1 MSHKIYPIGIQNFE
15 KIRNDGYFYIDKT
28 ALMYQMVKTG
38 SYYFLSRPRRFGKS
52 LLVSTLEAY
61 FQGKKELFEGL
72 AVEKLEKDWI
82 KYPILH
88 LDLNIEKYDTSESL
102 DNILD
107 KSLTAWE
114 KLYGAEPSE
123 RSFSLRFAGIIER
136 ACKLAGQRVVILVDE
151 YDKPMLQAI
160 GNEELQKQ
168 FRNTLKPFYGAL
180 KTMDG
185 CIKFAF
191 LTGVTKFGKVSVF
204 SDLNNLDDI
213 SMWNE
218 YVEICGISE
227 REIHNNL
234 ETELHEFA
242 AARGITYDK
251 LCEELRECYDGY
263 HFTHNSIGMYN
274 PFSLLNAF
282 KRKDFG
288 SYWFETGTPTYL
300 VKLLQKHHYDL
311 ERMTHEETDAQVL
324 NSIDSESTNPI
335 PVIYQSGYLT
345 IKGYD
350 ERFGI
355 YRLGFPN
362 REVEEGFVR
371 FLLPY
376 YANVNKVESPFEI
389 QKFVREVES
398 GDYDSF
404 FRRLQSFFADTTYE
418 VIRDQE
424 LHYENVLFIVFKLVG
439 FYAKVEYHT
448 SEGRIDLVLQTD
460 NFIYIMEF
468 KLNGTAEEALQQIND
483 KHYALP
489 FEMDGR
495 KLFKIGVNFSA
506 ETRNIEKWIVID
518 DLDLH
523 NEEIRKH
530 QILTD
535 ASIGLT
541 VENICEAERLLL

>member
-1 MSHKIYPIGIQNFE
+1 MSTKIYPIGIQNFE
-15 KIRNDGYFYIDKT
+15 KIRNDGYLYIDKT

-52 LLVSTLEAY
+52 LLISTLEAY
-61 FQGKKELFEGL
+61 FQGKKELFTGL
-72 AVEKLEKDWI
+72 AVERLEKDWI

-88 LDLNIEKYDTSESL
+88 LDLNIEKYDAPESL
-102 DNILD
+102 YNILE

-136 ACKLAGQRVVILVDE
+136 ACKQAGQRVVILVDE

-160 GNEELQKQ
+160 SNEKLQKQ
-168 FRNTLKPFYGAL
+168 FRDTLKPFYGAL

-185 CIKFAF
+185 YIKFAF

-213 SMWNE
+213 SMRKD
-218 YVEICGISE
+218 YVEICGVSDQE
-227 REIHNNL
+227 LHENL
-234 ETELHEFA
+234 DIELHEFA
-242 AARGITYDK
+242 ETQGLSYDK
-251 LCEELRECYDGY
+251 LCTKLKEYYDGY
-263 HFTHNSIGMYN
+263 HFTHNSIGIYN

-282 KRKDFG
+282 KYKEFG

-300 VKLLQKHHYDL
+300 VKLLKKHHYDL
-311 ERMTHEETDAQVL
+311 ERMAHEETDAQVL

-362 REVEEGFVR
+362 REVEEGFIR
-371 FLLPY
+371 FLLPF
-376 YANVNKVESPFEI
+376 YANVNKVESPFEV
-389 QKFVREVES
+389 QKFVREVET

-404 FRRLQSFFADTTYE
+404 FHRLQSFFADTTYE
-418 VIRDQE
+418 VIREQE

-439 FYAKVEYHT
+439 FYTKVEYHT
-448 SEGRIDLVLQTD
+448 NNGRVDLILQTD
-460 NFIYIMEF
+460 KFIYIMEF
-468 KLNGTAEEALQQIND
+468 KLNGTAEEALQQINN
-483 KHYALP
+483 KRYALP
-489 FEMDGR
+489 FEADGR
-495 KLFKIGVNFSA
+495 KLFKIGINFS
-506 ETRNIEKWIVID
+506 EKTRNIEKWVV
-518 DLDLH
+518 
-523 NEEIRKH
+523 
-530 QILTD
+530 
-535 ASIGLT
+535 AS
-541 VENICEAERLLL
+541 